1 MAARSGVCQKCGAR
15 IRPTA
20 QDMSVA
26 AASRK
31 HYWRYHREVM
41 MAGVRKAAAN
51 RAKAK
56 KAAARDATKKAR
68 R

>member
-1 MAARSGVCQKCGAR
+1 MAARSGTCQKCGAR

-20 QDMSVA
+20 KDMSVA

-41 MAGVRKAAAN
+41 MAGVRKAAA
-51 RAKAK
+51 
-56 KAAARDATKKAR
+56 ARKKAR